1 MTTGEF
7 EFDTIF
13 INEQDLVDDGIVLLF
28 PTLTTI
34 LWIIF
39 IVMMPILFNNLLVC
53 YIDIIGRLWLTHI
66 L

>member
-53 YIDIIGRLWLTHI
+53 YSNVIDHD
-66 L
+66 

>member
-13 INEQDLVDDGIVLLF
+13 INEQDLVDDGLELLF

-34 LWIIF
+34 LLIIF
-39 IVMMPILFNNLLVC
+39 IVTMPILFNNLLVC
-53 YIDIIGRLWLTHI
+53 YISTIGRLWLAHI
-66 L
+66 S

>member
-53 YIDIIGRLWLTHI
+53 NSNVMGHD
-66 L
+66 

>member
-53 YIDIIGRLWLTHI
+53 NSNVIDHD
-66 L
+66 